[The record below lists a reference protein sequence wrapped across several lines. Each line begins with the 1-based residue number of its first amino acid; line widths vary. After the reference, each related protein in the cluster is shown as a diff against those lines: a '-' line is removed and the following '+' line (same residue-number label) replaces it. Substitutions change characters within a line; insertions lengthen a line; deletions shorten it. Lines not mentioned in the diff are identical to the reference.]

1 MFAELFLPR
10 LNLKIKNWS
19 KISCHCPFQEL
30 VQEPGPNM
38 YVCKLKITFSHL
50 FEKVMPKCTAR
61 KTKRA
66 FYNISNL
73 KLHSIAMFG

>member
-1 MFAELFLPR
+1 MFTVPKEQVKYVSEHYGYA
-10 LNLKIKNWS
+10 KS
-19 KISCHCPFQEL
+19 
-30 VQEPGPNM
+30 PNM